1 MGAEPVVDAETVEVL
16 VARAVAGDSAA
27 WGALVRRHAGL
38 VWSVARSHRLDEA
51 DAGDVCQTTWLRLTE
66 HIGSLRETSRLPA
79 WLVTTAR
86 RESLR
91 LIAARGRE
99 VPTEL
104 DSQLPAPDAQAP
116 SPELRVLVGDRNA
129 TLWAALRTLSAR
141 CQQLLRVMS
150 THPELSY
157 AELSTALDIPIGGIG
172 PTRGR
177 CLEQLRGLVSG
188 LDLETAT

>member
-1 MGAEPVVDAETVEVL
+1 MESEPAAEPLDAL
-16 VARAVAGDSAA
+16 VAQAAAGDTAA
-27 WGALVRRHAGL
+27 WDALVRRHAGL

-51 DAGDVCQTTWLRLTE
+51 DASDVSQTTWLRLTE
-66 HIGSLRETSRLPA
+66 HIGTLREASRLPA

-91 LIAARGRE
+91 LIASRNRE
-99 VPTEL
+99 LPGEL
-104 DSQLPAPDAQAP
+104 DSELPATESQAP

-141 CQQLLRVMS
+141 CQQLLRVMAC
-150 THPELSY
+150 HPELSY
-157 AELSTALDIPIGGIG
+157 LELAAALDIPVGGIG

-188 LDLETAT
+188 LDLETAH